1 MKFFSFLKSSQWLAG
16 FVLVNIIW
24 ASPSQAVSFSLGE
37 ADINRFVQVA
47 FPYKRSYNG
56 ADIYFSDPNVSLNG
70 LDNRVIITTQ
80 ITAIQNN
87 QLLKATGEI
96 SGELKYD
103 PIDYNLHLKQPK
115 VSEFKIIENTMDNSD
130 ALIRGVRDVVGQ
142 SLPLIVLIDLDQFDF
157 GFGKIQPQSIEIAN
171 KRLVITM

>member
-1 MKFFSFLKSSQWLAG
+1 MIFHALSPRSKWLAG
-16 FVLVNIIW
+16 FLLFCIVW
-24 ASPSQAVSFSLGE
+24 TSPLQAVSFSIGE
-37 ADINRFVQVA
+37 ADINRFVQAA

-56 ADIYFSDPNVSLNG
+56 ADIYFSDPVVSLDG
-70 LDNRVIITTQ
+70 LDNRVIIRTQ

-103 PIDYNLHLKQPK
+103 PIDYNLHLKKPK
-115 VSEFKIIENTMDNSD
+115 VSEFKIIENTMDNAD

-142 SLPLIVLIDLDQFDF
+142 SLPLIVLIDLDQFDL
-157 GFGKIQPQSIEIAN
+157 GFGKIQPQSIEISN
-171 KRLVITM
+171 KRLVISM